1 MLESDASNMQIR
13 NTATLPGL
21 DTIDSAIIDILRSD
35 GRATNQDIARRLS
48 ITAATVSA
56 RLRRL
61 EESKSMRVVAVADFA
76 AHDYK
81 ILIAIGV
88 RVMDR
93 NPADVARDL
102 AKLPEVFSI
111 NLMCGPVD
119 IELLVTLREFDEI
132 NVFLADHVAQIPGV
146 SELLPGI
153 AADIVKFEFSVA
165 PL

>member
-1 MLESDASNMQIR
+1 MQIR
-13 NTATLPGL
+13 NSPTIPGL
-21 DTIDSAIIDILRSD
+21 DEIDSAIIDLLRSD
-35 GRATNQDIARRLS
+35 GRATNQDIAQRLS

-88 RVMDR
+88 RVMGR
-93 NPADVARDL
+93 SPADVACDL
-102 AKLPEVFSI
+102 ANLPEVFSV

-119 IELLVTLREFDEI
+119 IELLVTLSEFDEI
-132 NVFLADHVAQIPGV
+132 NVFLADHVARIPGV

>member
-1 MLESDASNMQIR
+1 MQIR
-13 NTATLPGL
+13 DSVPLPGL

-35 GRATNQDIARRLS
+35 GRATNQEIAQRLS

-61 EESKSMRVVAVADFA
+61 EESNSMRVVAVADFA

-81 ILIAIGV
+81 ILIAVGVEVIG
-88 RVMDR
+88 RDP
-93 NPADVARDL
+93 NDVARDL

-132 NVFLADHVAQIPGV
+132 NVFLADHVARIPGV
-146 SELLPGI
+146 SELHPGI
-153 AADIVKFEFSVA
+153 AADILKFEFNVA